1 MVSESIE
8 VFFSYS
14 HKDEELRDKLEEHL
28 ASLKREGVIKS
39 WYDRQIEAG
48 AEWAKQIDSHL
59 AISDIILLLIS
70 ASFINSD
77 YCWGIELEQSM
88 KRHEAGEACVIPVI
102 LRPVSWKNAP
112 FGKLQAF
119 PKDAK
124 PVETWNNPNEAFV
137 SVTEGI
143 RIAAEN
149 LLKQRQQK
157 LRQQEILRT
166 QYLKKVE
173 EVLSHGRISLLG
185 RDTLEEHR
193 KELGLT
199 PEEASVIENNA
210 FEPYKRY
217 EENLNKYKQSLLNV
231 IQHEY
236 PLSDE
241 TKNEL
246 KLRQRDLGLKSEDID
261 RIEQLIFSQAEVGL
275 GLQEDKTIPHLLT
288 LPKPETSD
296 ATIARLLAPP
306 KPEIRNTIIAQIS
319 PDSTQGSGNS
329 TIDQAPT
336 PPEQEVPG
344 ATSPSL
350 GPDSLLEQDVLLEI
364 LAEIIGPI
372 APALLQQASA
382 QTSSTKELVEKLAL
396 YLSPKQQIE
405 LEKRIRAL
413 LKKSVYQSQTRVYNS
428 PTLTNQVI
436 NASFLDQCEQY
447 LSDVIGPIATL
458 LIQDAL
464 KFHPQISPAKLVNV
478 LAAKIPNPKK
488 ADEFSRHLLK

>member
-1 MVSESIE
+1 MVSESIK

-28 ASLKREGVIKS
+28 ACLKREGVIQS

-48 AEWAKQIDSHL
+48 TEWAKQIDVRL
-59 AISDIILLLIS
+59 DKFDIILLLIS

-102 LRPVSWKNAP
+102 LRPVSWKKAP
-112 FGKLQAF
+112 FGKLQAL

-124 PVETWNNPNEAFV
+124 PVETWNNLNEAFV

-157 LRQQEILRT
+157 LRQQEIVRT

-173 EVLSHGRISLLG
+173 EVLSNGRISSLG

-217 EENLNKYKQSLLNV
+217 EDNLNKYKQSLLNV

-241 TKNEL
+241 TKDEL
-246 KLRQRDLGLKSEDID
+246 KLRQRDLGLKSEDIE
-261 RIEQLIFSQAEVGL
+261 RIEQLILAQAEAGL
-275 GLQEDKTIPHLLT
+275 RLKEDKTVPRLLT
-288 LPKPETSD
+288 
-296 ATIARLLAPP
+296 PP
-306 KPEIRNTIIAQIS
+306 KPEIPNTTIAQIP
-319 PDSTQGSGNS
+319 PDSTQGSDNS
-329 TIDQAPT
+329 TINQAPT
-336 PPEQEVPG
+336 PPEQEVPD
-344 ATSPSL
+344 ATIPSL
-350 GPDSLLEQDVLLEI
+350 EPDTLLEQDVLLEI
-364 LAEIIGPI
+364 LVEIIGPI
-372 APALLQQASA
+372 APTLLQQVSA
-382 QTSSTKELVEKLAL
+382 QASSTKELVEKLAL
-396 YLSPKQQIE
+396 YLSAKQQIE
-405 LEKRIRAL
+405 FEKRTTLLLEK
-413 LKKSVYQSQTRVYNS
+413 VET
-428 PTLTNQVI
+428 
-436 NASFLDQCEQY
+436 
-447 LSDVIGPIATL
+447 
-458 LIQDAL
+458 
-464 KFHPQISPAKLVNV
+464 
-478 LAAKIPNPKK
+478 
-488 ADEFSRHLLK
+488 